1 MPAFGERQ
9 TTCLLWEQ
17 GDCHAILGNSDMVTL
32 SAASEETTNSSA
44 VGALL
49 KKAKHGEKE
58 PLGQLL
64 QLYRNYLTIL
74 ATTQL
79 DRKLRQPMNPSD
91 LVQEAM
97 LAAHCDFVKFR
108 GSTEREFL
116 VWLRQILINCLHHAF
131 DTHVR
136 AKMRDVRRE
145 ISVEQANAALD
156 RSAVGFAQILED
168 QGPSPSAPMQ
178 QRERAVAFADQ
189 LAKLR
194 PQYRDVIVLRNLQGL
209 SFEEV
214 ADRMNLKP
222 GNVRMLWLRAID
234 KLKQVYEP
242 ID

>member
-1 MPAFGERQ
+1 
-9 TTCLLWEQ
+9 
-17 GDCHAILGNSDMVTL
+17 
-32 SAASEETTNSSA
+32 
-44 VGALL
+44 
-49 KKAKHGEKE
+49 
-58 PLGQLL
+58 
-64 QLYRNYLTIL
+64 
-74 ATTQL
+74 
-79 DRKLRQPMNPSD
+79 
-91 LVQEAM
+91 M
-97 LAAHCDFVKFR
+97 LAAHCDFAKFR

-116 VWLRQILINCLHHAF
+116 AWLRQILINCLHHAV

-156 RSAVGFAQILED
+156 RSAVGFAQMLAD
-168 QGPSPSAPMQ
+168 QGPSPSASMQ
-178 QRERAVAFADQ
+178 QHERAVAFADQ

-214 ADRMNLKP
+214 ADRMNRKP

>member
-1 MPAFGERQ
+1 MTPIVSVKDTTDAPAVEE
-9 TTCLLWEQ
+9 LLVR
-17 GDCHAILGNSDMVTL
+17 AR
-32 SAASEETTNSSA
+32 
-44 VGALL
+44 
-49 KKAKHGEKE
+49 HGETE
-58 PLGQLL
+58 SLGQLL
-64 QLYRNYLTIL
+64 QVYRNYLTIL
-74 ATTQL
+74 AATQI
-79 DRKLRQPMNPSD
+79 DGRLRRRMNPSD

-97 LAAHCDFVKFR
+97 LAAHCDFGKFR
-108 GSTEREFL
+108 GTTEREFL
-116 VWLRQILINCLHHAF
+116 AWLRQILINCLHHAV

-145 ISVEQANAALD
+145 ISVEQTGTTLD
-156 RSAVGFAQILED
+156 RSAANFAQVLAD
-168 QGPSPSAPMQ
+168 RGPSPSAPMQ

-214 ADRMNLKP
+214 ADRMNRKP
-222 GNVRMLWLRAID
+222 GTVRMLWLRAIE

>member
-1 MPAFGERQ
+1 VFKGMMAMVVSSTPVLENQADRPAVER
-9 TTCLLWEQ
+9 LLDQARQ
-17 GDCHAILGNSDMVTL
+17 G
-32 SAASEETTNSSA
+32 
-44 VGALL
+44 
-49 KKAKHGEKE
+49 KAE
-58 PLGQLL
+58 PRGQLL

-79 DRKLRQPMNPSD
+79 DRRLRRRMNPSD

-97 LAAHCDFVKFR
+97 LAAHCDFAKFR
-108 GSTEREFL
+108 GVSEREL
-116 VWLRQILINCLHHAF
+116 LAWLRQILINCLHHAIE
-131 DTHVR
+131 THVK

-145 ISVEQANAALD
+145 ISVEQVSAAMD
-156 RSAVGFAQILED
+156 RSVISFAQVLAD
-168 QGPSPSAPMQ
+168 RGASPSAPLQ
-178 QRERAVAFADQ
+178 QRERAIALADQ

-214 ADRMNLKP
+214 ADRMQRKP
-222 GNVRMLWLRAID
+222 GTVRMLWLRAME